1 MPPHNQ
7 DPPLAV
13 CARTPL
19 QRMRSDVVHHL
30 AVISRSKKILVV
42 TGAGISASCGIPT
55 FRGDGQ
61 FYDTVASEFGLPDGH
76 SVMDIRFFRLVS
88 PLSCKPRAVSASAR
102 GPPGCTL
109 FPSPGR
115 LTISIPLV
123 LTLPPGLSNRDR
135 EDPRPFY
142 RVASRLYPSGH
153 SPSPTHGFI
162 KSLENAGV
170 LLRDYTQNIDTLER

>member
-1 MPPHNQ
+1 M
-7 DPPLAV
+7 
-13 CARTPL
+13 
-19 QRMRSDVVHHL
+19 HHP

-61 FYDTVASEFGLPDGH
+61 FYDSVASEFGLPDGH

-88 PLSCKPRAVSASAR
+88 QLSCNRTPFRPAPEARLSAY
-102 GPPGCTL
+102 
-109 FPSPGR
+109 FPSPDR
-115 LTISIPLV
+115 LAISIPIV
-123 LTLPPGLSNRDR
+123 LTLSPGPTNRDR